1 MELSYLDI
9 AIKLTMGLLSL
20 VFVINISG
28 KGNLAPSSATDQVLN
43 YVLGGIVGGVIYSPR
58 ISVLQY
64 FIILMIWTMIV
75 LILKWLKTNSVLFK
89 SILDGQ
95 PVIIIKK
102 GILDVEACRRAGLT
116 ANDIAFK
123 LRTNGVYSVK
133 KVKRAVLE
141 QNGQLIIV
149 LQDEE
154 NPKYPIITDGT
165 VQTNI
170 LEVIDKDIDWL
181 QEQLKEMGYE
191 NISDIF
197 LAEYDNGKINVITY

>member
-1 MELSYLDI
+1 MELSYLNV
-9 AIKLTMGLLSL
+9 AIKLIMGLLSL
-20 VFVINISG
+20 VLVINISG
-28 KGNLAPSSATDQVLN
+28 KGNLAPSSAIDQVLN
-43 YVLGGIVGGVIYSPR
+43 YTLGGIVGAVIYNPA
-58 ISVLQY
+58 INIFQY
-64 FIILMIWTMIV
+64 FIILMIWATTV
-75 LILKWLKTNSVLFK
+75 LTLKWLKTNSVLFK

-95 PVIIIKK
+95 PVILINK

-123 LRTNGVYSVK
+123 LRTNGVYSVR

-170 LEVIDKDIDWL
+170 LEGIDKDMDWL
-181 QEQLKEMGYE
+181 QEKLKEMGYE

-197 LAEYDNGKINVITY
+197 LAEYDNGKITVITY

>member
-20 VFVINISG
+20 VLVINISG
-28 KGNLAPSSATDQVLN
+28 KGNLAPSSAMDQVLN
-43 YVLGGIVGGVIYSPR
+43 YVLGGIVGGVIYNPG

-64 FIILMIWTMIV
+64 FIILMIWTIIV
-75 LILKWLKTNSVLFK
+75 
-89 SILDGQ
+89 
-95 PVIIIKK
+95 
-102 GILDVEACRRAGLT
+102 
-116 ANDIAFK
+116 
-123 LRTNGVYSVK
+123 
-133 KVKRAVLE
+133 
-141 QNGQLIIV
+141 V

-170 LEVIDKDIDWL
+170 LEVIDKDTEWL
-181 QEQLKEMGYE
+181 ETTLKEMGYD

-197 LAEYDNGKINVITY
+197 LAEYDNGKINVVTY

>member
-1 MELSYLDI
+1 MELSYLNV
-9 AIKLTMGLLSL
+9 AIKLIMGLLSL
-20 VFVINISG
+20 VLVINISG
-28 KGNLAPSSATDQVLN
+28 KGNLAPSSAIDQVLN
-43 YVLGGIVGGVIYSPR
+43 YTLGGIVGAVIYNPA
-58 ISVLQY
+58 ISIFQY

-102 GILDVEACRRAGLT
+102 GVLDVEACRRAGLT

-123 LRTNGVYSVK
+123 LRTNGVYSVR

-154 NPKYPIITDGT
+154 TPKYPIITDGT

-170 LEVIDKDIDWL
+170 LEGIDKDMDWL
-181 QEQLKEMGYE
+181 QEKLKEIGYE

-197 LAEYDNGKINVITY
+197 LAEYDNGKITVITY

>member
-20 VFVINISG
+20 VLVINISG

-123 LRTNGVYSVK
+123 LRTNGVYSVR

-170 LEVIDKDIDWL
+170 LEAIDKDTEWL
-181 QEQLKEMGYE
+181 QEKLKEMGYE

-197 LAEYDNGKINVITY
+197 LAEYDNGKITVITY

>member
-28 KGNLAPSSATDQVLN
+28 KGNLAPSSAMDQVLN

-123 LRTNGVYSVK
+123 LRTNGIYSVK

-170 LEVIDKDIDWL
+170 LEAIDKDTDWL

>member
-20 VFVINISG
+20 VLVINISG

-43 YVLGGIVGGVIYSPR
+43 YVLGGIVGGVIYNPG
-58 ISVLQY
+58 IGILQY

-95 PVIIIKK
+95 PIILINK

-123 LRTNGVYSVK
+123 LRTNGVYSVR

-154 NPKYPIITDGT
+154 TPKYPIITDGT

-170 LEVIDKDIDWL
+170 LEGIDKDMDWL
-181 QEQLKEMGYE
+181 QEKLKEMGYE

-197 LAEYDNGKINVITY
+197 LAEYDNGKITVITY

>member
-20 VFVINISG
+20 VLVINISG

-89 SILDGQ
+89 TILDGQ

-123 LRTNGVYSVK
+123 LRTNGVYSVR

-170 LEVIDKDIDWL
+170 LEIIDKDMNWL

-197 LAEYDNGKINVITY
+197 LAEYDNGKITVITY

>member
-170 LEVIDKDIDWL
+170 LEAIDKDTDWL

-197 LAEYDNGKINVITY
+197 LAEYDNGKINVMTY

>member
-20 VFVINISG
+20 VLVINISG

-123 LRTNGVYSVK
+123 LRTNGVYSVR

-170 LEVIDKDIDWL
+170 LEAIDKDTDWL

>member
-20 VFVINISG
+20 VLVINISG

-89 SILDGQ
+89 TILDGQ

-123 LRTNGVYSVK
+123 LRTNGVYSVR

-154 NPKYPIITDGT
+154 NPKYPIIKDGT

-170 LEVIDKDIDWL
+170 LEAIDKDTDWL

-197 LAEYDNGKINVITY
+197 LAEYDSGKITVITY

>member
-1 MELSYLDI
+1 MELSCLDI

-123 LRTNGVYSVK
+123 LRTNGIYSVK

-170 LEVIDKDIDWL
+170 LEAIDKDTDWL

>member
-170 LEVIDKDIDWL
+170 LEIIDKEMNWL
-181 QEQLKEMGYE
+181 QEQLKEIGYE

>member
-9 AIKLTMGLLSL
+9 TIKLTMGLLSL
-20 VFVINISG
+20 VLVINISG
-28 KGNLAPSSATDQVLN
+28 KGNLAPTSAMDQVLN
-43 YVLGGIVGGVIYSPR
+43 YVLGGIVGGVIYNPG
-58 ISVLQY
+58 ISILQY

-95 PVIIIKK
+95 PVILINK

-123 LRTNGVYSVK
+123 LRTNGVYSVR

-149 LQDEE
+149 VQDEE

-181 QEQLKEMGYE
+181 QEQLKEMGHE

-197 LAEYDNGKINVITY
+197 LAEYDNGKINIINY

>member
-170 LEVIDKDIDWL
+170 LEAIDKDTDWL
-181 QEQLKEMGYE
+181 QEQLKKMGYE

-197 LAEYDNGKINVITY
+197 LAEYDSGKITVITY

>member
-20 VFVINISG
+20 VLVINISG

-43 YVLGGIVGGVIYSPR
+43 YVLGGIVGGVIYNPG
-58 ISVLQY
+58 IGILQY

-102 GILDVEACRRAGLT
+102 GVLDVEACRRAGLT

-123 LRTNGVYSVK
+123 LRTNGVYSVR

-154 NPKYPIITDGT
+154 TPKYPIITDGT

-170 LEVIDKDIDWL
+170 LEGIDKDMDWL
-181 QEQLKEMGYE
+181 QEKLKEMGYE

-197 LAEYDNGKINVITY
+197 LAEYDNGKITAITY

>member
-75 LILKWLKTNSVLFK
+75 LILKWLKTNSILFK

-102 GILDVEACRRAGLT
+102 GILDVETCRRAGLT

-181 QEQLKEMGYE
+181 QEQLKEMGHE

-197 LAEYDNGKINVITY
+197 LAEYDNGKINIINY

>member
-102 GILDVEACRRAGLT
+102 GILDVEACCRAGLT

-170 LEVIDKDIDWL
+170 LEAIDKDTDWL

>member
-89 SILDGQ
+89 SIFDGQ

-170 LEVIDKDIDWL
+170 LEAIDKDTDWL

>member
-1 MELSYLDI
+1 MELSYLNV
-9 AIKLTMGLLSL
+9 AIKLIMGLLSL
-20 VFVINISG
+20 VLVINISG

-123 LRTNGVYSVK
+123 LRTNGVYSVR

-170 LEVIDKDIDWL
+170 LEAIDKDIDWL

-197 LAEYDNGKINVITY
+197 LAEYDNGKITVITY

>member
-170 LEVIDKDIDWL
+170 LEIIDKDMNWL
-181 QEQLKEMGYE
+181 QEQLKEIGYE

-197 LAEYDNGKINVITY
+197 LAEYDNGKITIITY

>member
-20 VFVINISG
+20 VLVINISG

-75 LILKWLKTNSVLFK
+75 LILKWLKINSVLFK
-89 SILDGQ
+89 TILDGQ

-123 LRTNGVYSVK
+123 LRTNGVYSVR

-165 VQTNI
+165 IQTNI
-170 LEVIDKDIDWL
+170 LEAIDKDTDWL

-197 LAEYDNGKINVITY
+197 LAEYDSGKITVITY

>member
-1 MELSYLDI
+1 MELSYLNV
-9 AIKLTMGLLSL
+9 AIKLIMGLLSL
-20 VFVINISG
+20 VLVINISG
-28 KGNLAPSSATDQVLN
+28 KGNLAPSSAIDQVLN
-43 YVLGGIVGGVIYSPR
+43 YTLGGIVGAVIYNPA
-58 ISVLQY
+58 INIFQY
-64 FIILMIWTMIV
+64 FIILMIWATTV
-75 LILKWLKTNSVLFK
+75 LTLKWLKTNSVLFK

-181 QEQLKEMGYE
+181 QEQLKEMGHE

-197 LAEYDNGKINVITY
+197 LAEYDNGKINIINY

>member
-20 VFVINISG
+20 VLVINISG

-43 YVLGGIVGGVIYSPR
+43 YVLGGIVGGVIYNPG
-58 ISVLQY
+58 IGILQY

-102 GILDVEACRRAGLT
+102 GVLDVEACRRAGLT

-123 LRTNGVYSVK
+123 LRTNGVYSVR

-154 NPKYPIITDGT
+154 TPKYPIITDGT

-170 LEVIDKDIDWL
+170 LEGIDKDMDWL
-181 QEQLKEMGYE
+181 QEKLKEMGYK

-197 LAEYDNGKINVITY
+197 LAEYDNGKITVITY

>member
-89 SILDGQ
+89 SIFDGQ

-170 LEVIDKDIDWL
+170 LEAIDKDTDWL

-197 LAEYDNGKINVITY
+197 LAEYDSGKINVITY

>member
-9 AIKLTMGLLSL
+9 TIKLTMGLLSL
-20 VFVINISG
+20 VLVINISG
-28 KGNLAPSSATDQVLN
+28 KGNLAPTSAMDQVLN
-43 YVLGGIVGGVIYSPR
+43 YVLGGIVGGVIYNPG
-58 ISVLQY
+58 ISILQY

-95 PVIIIKK
+95 PVILINK

-123 LRTNGVYSVK
+123 LRTNGVYSVR

-170 LEVIDKDIDWL
+170 LEVIDKDTEWL
-181 QEQLKEMGYE
+181 QEQLKEMGHE

-197 LAEYDNGKINVITY
+197 LAEYDNGKINIINY

>member
-20 VFVINISG
+20 VLVINISG

-89 SILDGQ
+89 TILDGQ

-102 GILDVEACRRAGLT
+102 GILDVEACRRARLT

-123 LRTNGVYSVK
+123 LRTNGVYSVR

-170 LEVIDKDIDWL
+170 LEIIDKDTDWL

-197 LAEYDNGKINVITY
+197 LAEYDSGKITVITY

>member
-20 VFVINISG
+20 VLVINISG
-28 KGNLAPSSATDQVLN
+28 KGNLAPSSAMDQVLN
-43 YVLGGIVGGVIYSPR
+43 YVLGGIVGGVIYNPG
-58 ISVLQY
+58 IGILQY

-95 PVIIIKK
+95 PVILINK

-123 LRTNGVYSVK
+123 LRTNGVYSVR

-154 NPKYPIITDGT
+154 TPKYPIITDGT

-170 LEVIDKDIDWL
+170 LEGIDKDMDWL
-181 QEQLKEMGYE
+181 QEKLKEMGYE

-197 LAEYDNGKINVITY
+197 LAEYDNGKINIINY

>member
-20 VFVINISG
+20 VLVINISG

-89 SILDGQ
+89 TILDGQ

-102 GILDVEACRRAGLT
+102 GILDVEVCRRAGLT

-123 LRTNGVYSVK
+123 LRTNGVYSVR

-170 LEVIDKDIDWL
+170 LEAIDKDTDWL

-197 LAEYDNGKINVITY
+197 LAEYDSGKITVITY

>member
-20 VFVINISG
+20 VLVINISG

-102 GILDVEACRRAGLT
+102 GVLDVEACRRAGLT

-123 LRTNGVYSVK
+123 LRTNGVYSVR

-154 NPKYPIITDGT
+154 TPKYPIITDGT

-170 LEVIDKDIDWL
+170 LEGIDKDMDWL
-181 QEQLKEMGYE
+181 QEKLKEMGYE

-197 LAEYDNGKINVITY
+197 LAEYDNGKITVVTY

>member
-89 SILDGQ
+89 TILDEQ

-170 LEVIDKDIDWL
+170 LEAIDKDTDWL

>member
-20 VFVINISG
+20 VLVINISG

-89 SILDGQ
+89 TILDGQ

-123 LRTNGVYSVK
+123 LRTNGVYSVR

-170 LEVIDKDIDWL
+170 LEIIDKDMDWL
-181 QEQLKEMGYE
+181 QEQLKEIGYE

-197 LAEYDNGKINVITY
+197 LAEYDNGKITVITY

>member
-20 VFVINISG
+20 VLVINISG

-89 SILDGQ
+89 TILDGQ

-123 LRTNGVYSVK
+123 LRTNGVYSVR

-170 LEVIDKDIDWL
+170 LEVIDKDMDWL
-181 QEQLKEMGYE
+181 QEQLKEMGHE

-197 LAEYDNGKINVITY
+197 LAEYDNGKITVITY

>member
-28 KGNLAPSSATDQVLN
+28 KGNLAPSSAMDQVLN

-170 LEVIDKDIDWL
+170 LEAIDKDTDWL

>member
-20 VFVINISG
+20 VLVINISG

-123 LRTNGVYSVK
+123 LRTNGIYSVK

-170 LEVIDKDIDWL
+170 LEAIDKDTDWL

>member
-1 MELSYLDI
+1 M
-9 AIKLTMGLLSL
+9 
-20 VFVINISG
+20 
-28 KGNLAPSSATDQVLN
+28 
-43 YVLGGIVGGVIYSPR
+43 R
-58 ISVLQY
+58 
-64 FIILMIWTMIV
+64 
-75 LILKWLKTNSVLFK
+75 
-89 SILDGQ
+89 
-95 PVIIIKK
+95 
-102 GILDVEACRRAGLT
+102 
-116 ANDIAFK
+116 
-123 LRTNGVYSVK
+123 

-170 LEVIDKDIDWL
+170 LEVIDKDMDWL

-197 LAEYDNGKINVITY
+197 LAEYDSGKINVITY

>member
-170 LEVIDKDIDWL
+170 LETIDKDTDWL